1 MKRLALFLFLTHPLY
16 LRHAWIARLDQR
28 TPYALGPSTRADK
41 SCWYLTSDPKKVI
54 GVYFREGHK
63 EMFKDYA
70 TCFDSERQAIRA
82 AAKEGYE
89 VTK

>member
-1 MKRLALFLFLTHPLY
+1 MKLALFLFLSHPLY

-41 SCWYLTSDPKKVI
+41 SCWYLTSDPKQTV
-54 GVYFREGHK
+54 GVYFREGHR
-63 EMFKDYA
+63 EMFRDSP
-70 TCFDSERQAIRA
+70 TCFDSPRMAILAGAR
-82 AAKEGYE
+82 EGYQ